1 MTDESRNLKHTKA
14 YRMSLASPTPVSGAP
29 ETVTGGATSS
39 AAAESGACST
49 SDTVLGDAVPGNA
62 QPSDAMPGDTLSSN
76 VVPSDAMLRAQD
88 VHRRYR
94 TGTEEVHAVR
104 GVSLSIA
111 AGEFVAIVGASGSGK
126 STLLH
131 LFGAVDAPSA
141 GRIMFEG
148 RDISQLSDA
157 DATRLRLTR
166 MGFVFQRFYLMPTL
180 SALENVALPMAEAGV
195 GKAERLARAQELL
208 TYVGLGARGAHRP
221 AQLSGGEQQRV
232 AVARA
237 LANKPALLLADEPTG
252 ELDAAT
258 GTALIDLLHQL
269 NRDGLTCVL
278 VTHDEALAKTAHRVV
293 TMRDGQVVSDVRIQ
307 EPRS

>member
-1 MTDESRNLKHTKA
+1 MTEESRNLKHTKA
-14 YRMSLASPTPVSGAP
+14 YRMSLELPAPVSGASD
-29 ETVTGGATSS
+29 TLIRNATSS
-39 AAAESGACST
+39 EAAASGASPT
-49 SDTVLGDAVPGNA
+49 SDTVPDKAVVSDAEPSDTMLGDAE
-62 QPSDAMPGDTLSSN
+62 QSN
-76 VVPSDAMLRAQD
+76 VVPSDAMLRAED

-104 GVSLSIA
+104 GVSLDIA
-111 AGEFVAIVGASGSGK
+111 AGDFVAIVGASGSGK

-131 LFGAVDAPSA
+131 LFGAVDAPST

-221 AQLSGGEQQRV
+221 SQLSGGEQQRV

-237 LANKPALLLADEPTG
+237 LANRPALLLADEPTG